1 VREGWP
7 AQLIQ
12 RAELLA
18 DVTENFVKLEALT
31 QRLES
36 SKGEERLVLLGRPE
50 LGILDLFDAV
60 SRIGC
65 PR

>member
-1 VREGWP
+1 VP
-7 AQLIQ
+7 AIIGPP
-12 RAELLA
+12 
-18 DVTENFVKLEALT
+18 NFVKLDALT

-36 SKGEERLVLLGRPE
+36 SKGEKRLVLLGQVGRLE